1 MFFIGDIDYFQQI
14 KLRILSLRSINFVYI
29 RVNIYANWTLIAQ
42 SARVSERHSVV
53 VGSNPTQANFLLLLQ
68 IILLFWIPY
77 IYIYYIYILYIFYIY
92 IFNIYI
98 FNIYILYI
106 YIFYIYYIY
115 IYIYICIYL
124 IYIFNIYI
132 CIYIYIYII
141 T

>member
-14 KLRILSLRSINFVYI
+14 KLRILNLRSINFVYI

-77 IYIYYIYILYIFYIY
+77 IYI
-92 IFNIYI
+92 
-98 FNIYILYI
+98 LYI
-106 YIFYIYYIY
+106 YIIYILYIY

-124 IYIFNIYI
+124 IYIYL
-132 CIYIYIYII
+132 IYIYIYII
-141 T
+141 YIFYIYYIYIYIYVYI